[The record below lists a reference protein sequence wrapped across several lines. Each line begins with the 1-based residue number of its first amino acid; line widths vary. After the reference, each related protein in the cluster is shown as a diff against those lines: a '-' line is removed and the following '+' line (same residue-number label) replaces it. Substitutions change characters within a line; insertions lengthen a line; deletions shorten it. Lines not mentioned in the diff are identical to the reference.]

1 LKHETG
7 FCFYLETYETLKPLY
22 MKKLLPILALFVFL
36 LNSCEGDKPK
46 SKTAK
51 PPAAAQ
57 APTIQPQPVRS
68 EPPPVTKPVEQPK
81 PVQHQET
88 KDPIPDLIRQVE
100 QAYKTGQQEYAAG
113 HLTAARTNFDHAVNL
128 LLTGPVEVRSDDR
141 LLNEFDKIVEGI
153 NQLEMAAMKA
163 GDGFTEQKT
172 VPAPI
177 DELNEIAF
185 PADPAVTARAQA
197 TLKHIQSD
205 LPLMIN
211 DVVAG
216 YITYFSS
223 TRGRNT
229 LINAWRRGGKYRD
242 MILRILREEGVPQD
256 LFYQAEAESGFYP
269 TAVSKAAARGMWQ
282 FMASRA
288 TGYGLQRNWWVDERQ
303 DPEKSTRAAARH
315 LHDLYNQFGDWYL
328 AIAAY
333 DCGPGNVQK
342 GVQRTGYADFW
353 ELYKR
358 NVLPG
363 ETRNYVPIILAMAI
377 IGKDPAAYG
386 ITDIQPEPP
395 LQYDVVTTDY
405 AADLRVVAEA
415 VDAPAELLA
424 DLNPALIRRTTPKDL
439 PYDLRL
445 PVGTREQYMAVIGA
459 IPRDKRVLWRFHTVG
474 EGETLAAVAK
484 KYKTTLS
491 AIAEANALD
500 EDRPLKMDAK
510 LVIPVSGKG
519 GVVGTGNYA
528 KKATRYKVR
537 KGDTVLSVADD
548 FGVPADK
555 LRQWNKLKG
564 NTLARGRT
572 LSIYKPVDSAVTNT
586 NTSSASS
593 GKTTSTKTSKANKT
607 AAKAEKENDTANSPP
622 ARGSS
627 ATHYTVEEGD
637 TLSSIAR
644 KFHITVAK
652 LESLNGDSTKLKVGQ
667 KLRLK

>member
-1 LKHETG
+1 MKIKRMKVTASRLTLLLCLLAVASFTG
-7 FCFYLETYETLKPLY
+7 
-22 MKKLLPILALFVFL
+22 
-36 LNSCEGDKPK
+36 CEGDKPRNN
-46 SKTAK
+46 TAK
-51 PPAAAQ
+51 PSAAAQ
-57 APTIQPQPVRS
+57 APSITQPVVQQAPS
-68 EPPPVTKPVEQPK
+68 PVAEQPVQQTAR
-81 PVQHQET
+81 PVQRPQQ
-88 KDPIPDLIRQVE
+88 DPIDQLVAQVE
-100 QAYKTGQQEYAAG
+100 QAYKAGQQEYSAG
-113 HLTAARTNFDHAVNL
+113 HLAAAKTNFDRAVNL

-141 LLNEFDKIVEGI
+141 LQREFDKIVEGI
-153 NQLEMAAMKA
+153 NQLEMAAMKE

-197 TLKHIQSD
+197 TLKNIKSD

-211 DVVAG
+211 DTVAG
-216 YITYFSS
+216 YINYFS

-229 LINAWRRGGKYRD
+229 LINAWRRGGKYHD
-242 MILRILREEGVPQD
+242 MIIRILREEGVPTD

-288 TGYGLQRNWWVDERQ
+288 TGYGLERNWWVDERQ

-315 LHDLYNQFGDWYL
+315 LKDLYNQFGDWYL

-333 DCGPGNVQK
+333 DCGPGNIQR

-358 NVLPG
+358 NVLPQ

-386 ITDIQPEPP
+386 ITDIQTEPP

-405 AADLRVVAEA
+405 AADLRLVAEA

-424 DLNPALIRRTTPKDL
+424 ELNPALIRRTTPKNVS
-439 PYDLRL
+439 YDLKL
-445 PVGTREQYMAVIGA
+445 PVGTKGQYLAA
-459 IPRDKRVLWRFHTVG
+459 IEVVPVDKRVLWRYHHVA
-474 EGETLAAVAK
+474 EGETLAGIAR
-484 KYKTTLS
+484 KYKTTSS

-500 EDRPLKMDAK
+500 EGKPLTADAK
-510 LVIPVSGKG
+510 LVIPVTGKTTG
-519 GVVGTGNYA
+519 TGVGTYSR
-528 KKATRYKVR
+528 KATRYKVR

-564 NTLARGRT
+564 NALARGRT
-572 LSIYKPVDSAVTNT
+572 LSIYKPVDATSAETKPAA
-586 NTSSASS
+586 SASS
-593 GKTTSTKTSKANKT
+593 GSRHGARSASAGDSGAD
-607 AAKAEKENDTANSPP
+607 AADDPP
-622 ARGSS
+622 AARKAS
-627 ATHYTVEEGD
+627 AHYEVEEGD
-637 TLSSIAR
+637 TLGSIAR
-644 KFHITVAK
+644 KFHTTVEK
-652 LESLNGDSTKLKVGQ
+652 LQKLNGMSSTRLKIGQ
-667 KLRLK
+667 KLRVR

>member
-1 LKHETG
+1 
-7 FCFYLETYETLKPLY
+7 
-22 MKKLLPILALFVFL
+22 MKRTLPILALTAL
-36 LNSCEGDKPK
+36 LLTSCEGDKPK
-46 SKTAK
+46 NKSAK
-51 PPAAAQ
+51 PSASAQ
-57 APTIQPQPVRS
+57 APAIQPQPVRP
-68 EPPPVTKPVEQPK
+68 EPPPVAKPVEQPK
-81 PVQHQET
+81 QVQQHITDPV
-88 KDPIPDLIRQVE
+88 PDLILKVE
-100 QAYKTGQQEYAAG
+100 QAYKAGQQEYTAG

-128 LLTGPVEVRSDDR
+128 LLSGPVEVRSDDR
-141 LLNEFDKIVEGI
+141 LQNEFDKIVEGI

-177 DELNEIAF
+177 DELNEITF

-197 TLKHIQSD
+197 TLKNIKSD

-216 YITYFSS
+216 YISYFSS

-288 TGYGLQRNWWVDERQ
+288 SGYGLQRNWWVDERQ

-333 DCGPGNVQK
+333 DCGPGNIQK

-395 LQYDVVTTDY
+395 QKYDVVTTDY
-405 AADLRVVAEA
+405 AADLRLVAEA

-424 DLNPALIRRTTPKDL
+424 ELNPALIRRTTPKDM

-445 PVGTREQYMAVIGA
+445 PVGTRELYMAAIGA
-459 IPRDKRVLWRFHTVG
+459 IPHDKRVLWRFHHVA
-474 EGETLAAVAK
+474 EGETLAGIAK
-484 KYKTTLS
+484 KYKTTVS

-500 EDRPLKMDAK
+500 EDRPLTTDAK

-548 FGVPADK
+548 FGVPAEK
-555 LRQWNKLKG
+555 LRQWNRLKG

-572 LSIYKPVDSAVTNT
+572 LSIYKPLDSAVTNA
-586 NTSSASS
+586 SASNPS
-593 GKTTSTKTSKANKT
+593 PARTSKAKKA
-607 AAKAEKENDTANSPP
+607 AAKAETESDTANSSP

-644 KFHITVAK
+644 KFHTTVEK
-652 LESLNGDSTKLKVGQ
+652 LEALNGASTKLKIGQ